1 MLFDLQEV
9 LDYYEDFFD
18 IRYLERKIS
27 EQIVDEREEFKMFS
41 NMKIYNK
48 KMLLDQLVDNCN

>member
-18 IRYLERKIS
+18 IRYLERIIS
-27 EQIVDEREEFKMFS
+27 EQIVDEREEFKMYS

>member
-18 IRYLERKIS
+18 IRYLERIIS

>member
-18 IRYLERKIS
+18 IRYLERIIS
-27 EQIVDEREEFKMFS
+27 EQIVDEREEFKMLS